1 MVPEG
6 EKEAVFN
13 ALLAHLDSIGNH
25 FDTGIMATPLLL
37 KALSDNG
44 RADIAFRLM
53 NQREIPGFGYVMD
66 DRYSCLWERWE
77 GKASRCHPMFGS
89 VVIVAKDGIQ
99 SITQRDDTGAFVKDE
114 KGDID
119 HRQDDDIIL
128 TTKNKDTGET
138 ETTSNTVTITAEEK
152 GDTANVTLQDVNIQK
167 DKWDNESAA
176 MTIKGEGDTEIELNG
191 DNTLISGHYHAG
203 LEKADDVSHGS
214 LTIKDDLNNDN
225 RTEKEKDESG
235 YSTGGDTGT
244 LIAAGGYDGA
254 GIGGRRKKDGE
265 ESDACAGTSDI
276 TITGGQIKAGSLI
289 ETNKEYPQTEQGGA
303 GIGGATG
310 HGNATNITI
319 TGNADVTAAG
329 GYYAAG
335 IGGGEYGNATNITI
349 SGNAKVAATGSN
361 SGGAGIGGGDDGV
374 GKNIR
379 ITDHADVTA
388 YGGNQGAGIGGG
400 PCRGGSVEISGNAKV
415 FAMGANDG
423 AGIGSGYDCSCW
435 GNHPELVDTSVTISE
450 NAEVMAVG
458 SYRAA
463 AIGNGASS
471 EQGKTTVTITGGTV
485 TAIGGKSSIDYWNG
499 NCYKDL
505 ASAIGGGNSDEVQDV
520 TVTINGTTGNTT
532 VNASCWLDQE
542 SAISTGNGAA
552 DIIGYDKDGK
562 SPFGED
568 GSVIVR
574 MYNHGSYTTTGYG
587 PFSKYEGDLTG
598 YNLGTL
604 YQTVHNRKYME
615 ENPNIDT
622 KKLEDE
628 DLHDWKLVGKVVE
641 PTTEK
646 DGYADYICSI
656 DKCGQTKHVVLPKLT
671 PEPSEPDT
679 PSTPETPDTPD
690 TPSTPD
696 VPSTPEVTPADPAV
710 TPDAPAQ
717 DGTAPADT
725 PAADTTATA
734 QNVAQNAEPKAA
746 APTAAP
752 AALPQTG
759 ANWLAVVGSALSGLF
774 LLAAGF
780 VLDRKGRR
788 MN

>member
-1 MVPEG
+1 MRKNVKKQLALRVLSTAALVAMVS
-6 EKEAVFN
+6 
-13 ALLAHLDSIGNH
+13 SIATAA
-25 FDTGIMATPLLL
+25 FADTYDLN
-37 KALSDNG
+37 K
-44 RADIAFRLM
+44 
-53 NQREIPGFGYVMD
+53 
-66 DRYSCLWERWE
+66 
-77 GKASRCHPMFGS
+77 GS
-89 VVIVAKDGIQ
+89 VTVQTKEDGITYV
-99 SITQRDDTGAFVKDE
+99 TQKDDKQEDGFARNKNNEILNEHPDDTG
-114 KGDID
+114 
-119 HRQDDDIIL
+119 
-128 TTKNKDTGET
+128 
-138 ETTSNTVTITAEEK
+138 VTITSYGNPTENTITV
-152 GDTANVTLQDVNIQK
+152 DTAKDQTTDVTLQDVNIQK
-167 DKWDNESAA
+167 DKWSSGSAA

-335 IGGGEYGNATNITI
+335 IGGGDYGNATNITI

-400 PCRGGSVEISGNAKV
+400 PYRGGSVEISGNAKV

-485 TAIGGKSSIDYWNG
+485 TAIGGQSSIDYWDG
-499 NCYKDL
+499 DCYKNL
-505 ASAIGGGNSDEVQDV
+505 ASAIGGGNSDKVQDV

-552 DIIGYDKDGK
+552 DIIHYDEKGT
-562 SPFGED
+562 SPFGEKN
-568 GSVIVR
+568 SVIVR
-574 MYNHGSYTTTGYG
+574 MYNNASYT
-587 PFSKYEGDLTG
+587 KEKDLVG
-598 YNLGTL
+598 CNPGTL

-615 ENPNIDT
+615 EHPEEIVDIT
-622 KKLEDE
+622 KLKDE
-628 DLHDWKLVGKVVE
+628 DLHDWKLVGEVVQ
-641 PTTEK
+641 PTLEE

-656 DKCGQTKHVVLPKLT
+656 DKCGQTKHVVLPKIV
-671 PEPSEPDT
+671 PDT

-690 TPSTPD
+690 TPNTPSTPD

-710 TPDAPAQ
+710 TPDAVQA
-717 DGTAPADT
+717 DAAPADAAVT
-725 PAADTTATA
+725 PDAKPEAAPAA
-734 QNVAQNAEPKAA
+734 PAA
-746 APTAAP
+746 A

>member
-1 MVPEG
+1 MRKNVKQQLALRVLSTAALMAMVSSIATAAFADTYDLNKGSVTVETKEDGATYVTQLDNTQTDGYARNDKDDVLHDYQDKTGVTITSGG
-6 EKEAVFN
+6 EK
-13 ALLAHLDSIGNH
+13 
-25 FDTGIMATPLLL
+25 
-37 KALSDNG
+37 
-44 RADIAFRLM
+44 
-53 NQREIPGFGYVMD
+53 
-66 DRYSCLWERWE
+66 
-77 GKASRCHPMFGS
+77 
-89 VVIVAKDGIQ
+89 
-99 SITQRDDTGAFVKDE
+99 
-114 KGDID
+114 
-119 HRQDDDIIL
+119 
-128 TTKNKDTGET
+128 
-138 ETTSNTVTITAEEK
+138 TSNTITVE
-152 GDTANVTLQDVNIQK
+152 TAKDQTTDVTLQDVNIQK
-167 DKWDNESAA
+167 DQWDNESAA

-254 GIGGRRKKDGE
+254 GIGGRKKKDGE

-289 ETNKEYPQTEQGGA
+289 ETKEEYHQPEYSGA

-310 HGNATNITI
+310 YGNATNITI
-319 TGNADVTAAG
+319 TGNADVSAAG

-335 IGGGEYGNATNITI
+335 IGGGDHGNATNITI

-400 PCRGGSVEISGNAKV
+400 PHRGGSVEISGNAKV
-415 FAMGANDG
+415 FAKGANSG
-423 AGIGSGYDCSCW
+423 AGIGSGEDCSCW

-471 EQGKTTVTITGGTV
+471 QQGKTTVTITGGTV
-485 TAIGGKSSIDYWNG
+485 TAIGGKSYIDYWNG
-499 NCYKDL
+499 NCYKSL
-505 ASAIGGGNSDEVQDV
+505 ASAIGGGNSDKVQDV

-552 DIIGYDKDGK
+552 DIIGYDEDGK

-574 MYNHGSYTTTGYG
+574 MYNHGSSTTTGYG

-598 YNLGTL
+598 YTLGTL

-615 ENPNIDT
+615 EHPEEIVDIT
-622 KKLEDE
+622 KLKDE
-628 DLHDWKLVGKVVE
+628 DLHDWQLVGKVVE

-646 DGYADYICSI
+646 DGYADYVCSI

-690 TPSTPD
+690 TPNKPDTPKQPD
-696 VPSTPEVTPADPAV
+696 GTTPAPV
-710 TPDAPAQ
+710 TPDAPVQ
-717 DGTAPADT
+717 DSTAPADT
-725 PAADTTATA
+725 PAADTTADAAAAPVAA
-734 QNVAQNAEPKAA
+734 QNVVQDAKPEVAA
-746 APTAAP
+746 TAAVSA

-759 ANWLAVVGSALSGLF
+759 ANWLAVVGSALSGMF

-780 VLDRKGRR
+780 VLDRKNRR

>member
-1 MVPEG
+1 MRKNVKKQLALRVLSTAALVAMVS
-6 EKEAVFN
+6 
-13 ALLAHLDSIGNH
+13 SIATAA
-25 FDTGIMATPLLL
+25 FADTYDLN
-37 KALSDNG
+37 K
-44 RADIAFRLM
+44 
-53 NQREIPGFGYVMD
+53 
-66 DRYSCLWERWE
+66 
-77 GKASRCHPMFGS
+77 GS
-89 VVIVAKDGIQ
+89 VTVETKENGITYVTQLDNTQKDGYA
-99 SITQRDDTGAFVKDE
+99 RNDNE
-114 KGDID
+114 DILHD
-119 HRQDDDIIL
+119 Y
-128 TTKNKDTGET
+128 KDTTG
-138 ETTSNTVTITAEEK
+138 VTITSYGKQTENTITV
-152 GDTANVTLQDVNIQK
+152 DTAKDQTTDVTLQDVNIQK
-167 DKWDNESAA
+167 DQWSSGSAA

-254 GIGGRRKKDGE
+254 GIGGRKKKDGE

-319 TGNADVTAAG
+319 TGNADVSAAG

-485 TAIGGKSSIDYWNG
+485 TAIGGESSIDYWDG
-499 NCYKDL
+499 DCYKNL
-505 ASAIGGGNSDEVQDV
+505 ASAIGGGNSDKVQDV

-604 YQTVHNRKYME
+604 YQTVHNRKYMD
-615 ENPNIDT
+615 ENPKIDT
-622 KKLEDE
+622 SDLKDE

-641 PTTEK
+641 PTPDK

-679 PSTPETPDTPD
+679 PNKPDTPDTPD

-746 APTAAP
+746 APTAA
-752 AALPQTG
+752 ALPQTG
-759 ANWLAVVGSALSGLF
+759 ANWLAVVGSALSGMF

-780 VLDRKGRR
+780 VLDRKNRR

>member
-1 MVPEG
+1 MRKNVKQQLALRVLSTAALVAMVSSIATAAFADTYDLNTGSVTVET
-6 EKEAVFN
+6 KEDGITYVTQ
-13 ALLAHLDSIGNH
+13 LDKTQTDGYARN
-25 FDTGIMATPLLL
+25 
-37 KALSDNG
+37 DN
-44 RADIAFRLM
+44 ADIL
-53 NQREIPGFGYVMD
+53 NN
-66 DRYSCLWERWE
+66 
-77 GKASRCHPMFGS
+77 HP
-89 VVIVAKDGIQ
+89 
-99 SITQRDDTGAFVKDE
+99 DT
-114 KGDID
+114 
-119 HRQDDDIIL
+119 
-128 TTKNKDTGET
+128 TG
-138 ETTSNTVTITAEEK
+138 VTITSNGKPTENTITV
-152 GDTANVTLQDVNIQK
+152 DTAKDQTTNVTLQDVNIQK
-167 DKWDNESAA
+167 DQWDSRSAA

-225 RTEKEKDESG
+225 RTEKEKDGSG

-254 GIGGRRKKDGE
+254 GIGGRKNDYE
-265 ESDACAGTSDI
+265 HDEATTCTSTSDI

-319 TGNADVTAAG
+319 TGNADVSAAG
-329 GYYAAG
+329 GYYSAG
-335 IGGGEYGNATNITI
+335 IGGGDYGNATNITI
-349 SGNAKVAATGSN
+349 SGNAKVAAAGSN
-361 SGGAGIGGGDDGV
+361 SGGAGIGGGDYGV

-400 PCRGGSVEISGNAKV
+400 PYRGGSVEISGNAKV
-415 FAMGANDG
+415 FAKGANCG
-423 AGIGSGYDCSCW
+423 AGIGSGESCSCW
-435 GNHPELVDTSVTISE
+435 GDHPELVDTSVTISE

-505 ASAIGGGNSDEVQDV
+505 ASAIGGGNSDKVQDV

-604 YQTVHNRKYME
+604 YQTVHNRKYMD

-622 KKLEDE
+622 TKLKDE
-628 DLHDWKLVGKVVE
+628 DLHDWKLVKRVE
-641 PTTEK
+641 PTLDA

-679 PSTPETPDTPD
+679 PNKPDTPDTPD

-725 PAADTTATA
+725 PAADTTAAA
-734 QNVAQNAEPKAA
+734 QNVAQNAEPEAA
-746 APTAAP
+746 AAAAP

-759 ANWLAVVGSALSGLF
+759 ANWLAVVGTALSGLF

-780 VLDRKGRR
+780 VLDRKNRR

>member
-1 MVPEG
+1 MRKNVKKQLALRVLSTAALVAMVSSIATAAFADTYDLNTGSVTVET
-6 EKEAVFN
+6 KEDGITYVTQ
-13 ALLAHLDSIGNH
+13 LDKTQTDGYARN
-25 FDTGIMATPLLL
+25 
-37 KALSDNG
+37 DN
-44 RADIAFRLM
+44 ADIL
-53 NQREIPGFGYVMD
+53 NN
-66 DRYSCLWERWE
+66 
-77 GKASRCHPMFGS
+77 HP
-89 VVIVAKDGIQ
+89 
-99 SITQRDDTGAFVKDE
+99 DT
-114 KGDID
+114 
-119 HRQDDDIIL
+119 
-128 TTKNKDTGET
+128 TG
-138 ETTSNTVTITAEEK
+138 VTITSNGNPTENTITV
-152 GDTANVTLQDVNIQK
+152 DTAKDQTTDVTLQDVNIQK
-167 DKWDNESAA
+167 DEWDNKSAA

-254 GIGGRRKKDGE
+254 GIGGRKKKDGE
-265 ESDACAGTSDI
+265 ESDACASTSDI

-289 ETNKEYPQTEQGGA
+289 ETKEEYHQPEYSGA

-319 TGNADVTAAG
+319 TGNADVSAAG

-335 IGGGEYGNATNITI
+335 IGGGDDGNATNITI

-361 SGGAGIGGGDDGV
+361 SGGAGIGGGEDGMGTDILIKDDA
-374 GKNIR
+374 K
-379 ITDHADVTA
+379 VTA
-388 YGGNQGAGIGGG
+388 YAGYGSAGIGGG
-400 PCRGGSVEISGNAKV
+400 RYRGGSVKISGSADV
-415 FAMGANDG
+415 TAFGAQGG
-423 AGIGSGYDCSCW
+423 AGIGSGEDVYGTSNDDVRC
-435 GNHPELVDTSVTISE
+435 NTTVDISDKANVT
-450 NAEVMAVG
+450 AVG
-458 SYRAA
+458 SHGAA
-463 AIGNGASS
+463 AIGSGNGCTK
-471 EQGKTTVTITGGTV
+471 GKTTVTITGGTV
-485 TAIGGKSSIDYWNG
+485 KAIGGEYS
-499 NCYKDL
+499 

-532 VNASCWLDQE
+532 VNASCQPDQKG
-542 SAISTGNGAA
+542 AISAGNGAP
-552 DIIGYDKDGK
+552 DIIHYDEKGT
-562 SPFGED
+562 SPFGEKN
-568 GSVIVR
+568 SVIVR
-574 MYNHGSYTTTGYG
+574 MYNNASYT
-587 PFSKYEGDLTG
+587 KEGDLAG
-598 YNLGTL
+598 CNPGTL

-615 ENPNIDT
+615 KDPNIDIT
-622 KKLEDE
+622 KLKAK
-628 DLHDWKLVGKVVE
+628 DLHDWKLVKRVE
-641 PTTEK
+641 PTLDA

-656 DKCGQTKHVVLPKLT
+656 DQCGQTKHVPLPKLT

-679 PSTPETPDTPD
+679 PSTPETPDTPNK
-690 TPSTPD
+690 PD

-746 APTAAP
+746 AAAP
-752 AALPQTG
+752 AAAALPQTG
-759 ANWLAVVGSALSGLF
+759 ANWLAVVGTALSGLF

-780 VLDRKGRR
+780 VLDRKNRR

>member
-1 MVPEG
+1 MRKNVKQQLALRVLSTAALVAMVS
-6 EKEAVFN
+6 
-13 ALLAHLDSIGNH
+13 SIATAA
-25 FDTGIMATPLLL
+25 FADTYDLNT
-37 KALSDNG
+37 
-44 RADIAFRLM
+44 
-53 NQREIPGFGYVMD
+53 
-66 DRYSCLWERWE
+66 
-77 GKASRCHPMFGS
+77 GS
-89 VVIVAKDGIQ
+89 VTVETRANGITYVTQKDDKQADGYA
-99 SITQRDDTGAFVKDE
+99 RNDK
-114 KGDID
+114 
-119 HRQDDDIIL
+119 DDIL
-128 TTKNKDTGET
+128 HDYQDTTG
-138 ETTSNTVTITAEEK
+138 VTITSNGNPTENTITV
-152 GDTANVTLQDVNIQK
+152 DTAKDQTTDVTLQDVNIKK
-167 DKWDNESAA
+167 DEWDNESAA

-254 GIGGRRKKDGE
+254 GIGGRKKKDGE

-656 DKCGQTKHVVLPKLT
+656 DKCGQTKHVVLPKIV
-671 PEPSEPDT
+671 PDT
-679 PSTPETPDTPD
+679 PSTPDTPDTPNTPDKPSTPD

-696 VPSTPEVTPADPAV
+696 VPSTPEV

-734 QNVAQNAEPKAA
+734 QNVAQNAEPEAA
-746 APTAAP
+746 AAAP
-752 AALPQTG
+752 AAAAVLPQTG
-759 ANWLAVVGSALSGLF
+759 ANWLAVVGSALSGMF

-780 VLDRKGRR
+780 VLDRKNRR

>member
-1 MVPEG
+1 MRKNVKKQLALRVLSTAALVAMVS
-6 EKEAVFN
+6 
-13 ALLAHLDSIGNH
+13 SIATAA
-25 FDTGIMATPLLL
+25 FADTYDLNT
-37 KALSDNG
+37 
-44 RADIAFRLM
+44 
-53 NQREIPGFGYVMD
+53 
-66 DRYSCLWERWE
+66 
-77 GKASRCHPMFGS
+77 GS
-89 VVIVAKDGIQ
+89 VTVETRANGITYVTQKDDKQADGYA
-99 SITQRDDTGAFVKDE
+99 RNDK
-114 KGDID
+114 
-119 HRQDDDIIL
+119 DDIL
-128 TTKNKDTGET
+128 HDYQDKTG
-138 ETTSNTVTITAEEK
+138 VTITSNGNPTENTITV
-152 GDTANVTLQDVNIQK
+152 DTAKDQTTDVTLQDVNIKK
-167 DKWDNESAA
+167 DEWDNESAA

-254 GIGGRRKKDGE
+254 GIGGRKKKDGE

-679 PSTPETPDTPD
+679 PNKPD

-725 PAADTTATA
+725 PAADTTVTA

-746 APTAAP
+746 AAAV
-752 AALPQTG
+752 LPQTG
-759 ANWLAVVGSALSGLF
+759 ANWLAVVGTALSGLF

-780 VLDRKGRR
+780 VLDRKNRR

>member
-1 MVPEG
+1 MRKNVKQQFALRVLSTAALMAMVS
-6 EKEAVFN
+6 
-13 ALLAHLDSIGNH
+13 SIATAA
-25 FDTGIMATPLLL
+25 FADTYDLN
-37 KALSDNG
+37 K
-44 RADIAFRLM
+44 
-53 NQREIPGFGYVMD
+53 
-66 DRYSCLWERWE
+66 
-77 GKASRCHPMFGS
+77 GS
-89 VVIVAKDGIQ
+89 VTVKTKEDGITYV
-99 SITQRDDTGAFVKDE
+99 TQEKTEINEHPDDTGVTITSGGE
-114 KGDID
+114 K
-119 HRQDDDIIL
+119 
-128 TTKNKDTGET
+128 
-138 ETTSNTVTITAEEK
+138 TSNTITVE
-152 GDTANVTLQDVNIQK
+152 TAKDQTTNVTLQDVNIQK
-167 DKWDNESAA
+167 DEWDNKSAA

-225 RTEKEKDESG
+225 RTEKEKDGSG

-254 GIGGRRKKDGE
+254 GIGGRKKKDGE
-265 ESDACAGTSDI
+265 ESDACASTSDI

-289 ETNKEYPQTEQGGA
+289 ETKEEYHQPEYSGA

-319 TGNADVTAAG
+319 TGNADVSAAG

-335 IGGGEYGNATNITI
+335 IGGGDDGNATNITI

-400 PCRGGSVEISGNAKV
+400 PYRGGSVEISGNAKV
-415 FAMGANDG
+415 FAKGANCG
-423 AGIGSGYDCSCW
+423 AGIGSGYSCSCW
-435 GNHPELVDTSVTISE
+435 GDHPELVDTSVTISE
-450 NAEVMAVG
+450 NAEVTAVG

-463 AIGNGASS
+463 AIGNGATSQ
-471 EQGKTTVTITGGTV
+471 QGKTTVTITGGTV
-485 TAIGGKSSIDYWNG
+485 TAIGGKSYIDYWNG
-499 NCYKDL
+499 NCYKSL
-505 ASAIGGGNSDEVQDV
+505 ASAIGGGNSDKVQDV

-542 SAISTGNGAA
+542 SAISTGEGAA

-574 MYNHGSYTTTGYG
+574 MYNHGSSTTTGYG

-598 YNLGTL
+598 YTLGTL

-615 ENPNIDT
+615 EHPKEIVDIT
-622 KKLEDE
+622 KLKDE
-628 DLHDWKLVGKVVE
+628 DLHDWQLVGEVVQ
-641 PTTEK
+641 PTLEK
-646 DGYADYICSI
+646 EGYADYICSI
-656 DKCGQTKHVVLPKLT
+656 DKCGQPKHVVLPKLT

-734 QNVAQNAEPKAA
+734 QNVAQNAEPEAA
-746 APTAAP
+746 AAAP

-780 VLDRKGRR
+780 VLNRKNRR

>member
-1 MVPEG
+1 MRKNVKQQLALRVLSTAALMAMVS
-6 EKEAVFN
+6 
-13 ALLAHLDSIGNH
+13 SITTAA
-25 FDTGIMATPLLL
+25 FADTYDLN
-37 KALSDNG
+37 K
-44 RADIAFRLM
+44 
-53 NQREIPGFGYVMD
+53 
-66 DRYSCLWERWE
+66 
-77 GKASRCHPMFGS
+77 GS
-89 VVIVAKDGIQ
+89 VTVETKEDGFTYVTQLDNTQTDGYARNDKDDVLHDYQ
-99 SITQRDDTGAFVKDE
+99 DKTG
-114 KGDID
+114 
-119 HRQDDDIIL
+119 
-128 TTKNKDTGET
+128 
-138 ETTSNTVTITAEEK
+138 VTITSYGKQTENTITV
-152 GDTANVTLQDVNIQK
+152 DTAKDQTTDVTLQDVNIQK

-203 LEKADDVSHGS
+203 LEKADDVSKGS

-254 GIGGRRKKDGE
+254 GIGGRKKEEGE
-265 ESDACAGTSDI
+265 ESDACASTSDI

-289 ETNKEYPQTEQGGA
+289 ETKEEYHQPEYSGA

-319 TGNADVTAAG
+319 TGNADVSAAG

-335 IGGGEYGNATNITI
+335 IGGGDYGNATNITI

-400 PCRGGSVEISGNAKV
+400 GYRGGSVEISGNAKV
-415 FAMGANDG
+415 FAKGANCG
-423 AGIGSGYDCSCW
+423 AGIGSGEGCSDW
-435 GNHPELVDTSVTISE
+435 GGNHPELVDTSVTISE
-450 NAEVMAVG
+450 NAEVTAVG

-471 EQGKTTVTITGGTV
+471 RQGKTTVTITGGTV
-485 TAIGGKSSIDYWNG
+485 TAIGGKSYITYVNG

-505 ASAIGGGNSDEVQDV
+505 ASAIGGGDSDEVQDV

-542 SAISTGNGAA
+542 SAISTGDGAA
-552 DIIGYDKDGK
+552 DIIGYDEDGK

-574 MYNHGSYTTTGYG
+574 MYNHGSSTTSGYG
-587 PFSKYEGDLTG
+587 PLSKYEGDLTG
-598 YNLGTL
+598 YTLGTL

-615 ENPNIDT
+615 EHPEEIVDIT
-622 KKLEDE
+622 KLKDE
-628 DLHDWKLVGKVVE
+628 DLHDWQLVGEVVQ
-641 PTTEK
+641 PTLEE
-646 DGYADYICSI
+646 DGWADYICSI
-656 DKCGQTKHVVLPKLT
+656 DKCGQIKHVVLPKLT
-671 PEPSEPDT
+671 PEPSEPDVPGGNT
-679 PSTPETPDTPD
+679 PNTPNKPDAPKQPD
-690 TPSTPD
+690 GT
-696 VPSTPEVTPADPAV
+696 TPAPV
-710 TPDAPAQ
+710 TPDAPVQ
-717 DGTAPADT
+717 DSTAPADT

-734 QNVAQNAEPKAA
+734 QNVTPNAEPEAAAA

-752 AALPQTG
+752 AAAAVLPQTG
-759 ANWLAVVGSALSGLF
+759 ANWLAVVGSALSGMF

-780 VLDRKGRR
+780 VLDRKNRR

>member
-1 MVPEG
+1 MRKNVKQQLALRVLSTAALMAMVS
-6 EKEAVFN
+6 
-13 ALLAHLDSIGNH
+13 SIATAA
-25 FDTGIMATPLLL
+25 FADTYDLN
-37 KALSDNG
+37 K
-44 RADIAFRLM
+44 
-53 NQREIPGFGYVMD
+53 
-66 DRYSCLWERWE
+66 
-77 GKASRCHPMFGS
+77 GS
-89 VVIVAKDGIQ
+89 VTVETKEDGFTYV
-99 SITQRDDTGAFVKDE
+99 TQLDNTQTDGYARNDK
-114 KGDID
+114 
-119 HRQDDDIIL
+119 DDIL
-128 TTKNKDTGET
+128 HDYKDTTG
-138 ETTSNTVTITAEEK
+138 VTITSNGNPTENTITV
-152 GDTANVTLQDVNIQK
+152 DTAKDQTTDVTLQDVNIQK
-167 DKWDNESAA
+167 DQWSSGSAA

-191 DNTLISGHYHAG
+191 DNTLISGNRHAG
-203 LEKADDVSHGS
+203 LEKADDVSKGS

-244 LIAAGGYDGA
+244 LIAAAGYDGA
-254 GIGGRRKKDGE
+254 GIGGRKKEEGE
-265 ESDACAGTSDI
+265 ESDACASTSDI

-505 ASAIGGGNSDEVQDV
+505 ASAIGGGNSDKVQDV

-622 KKLEDE
+622 KNLEDE

-656 DKCGQTKHVVLPKLT
+656 DKCGQTKHVVLPKIV
-671 PEPSEPDT
+671 PDT
-679 PSTPETPDTPD
+679 PSTPDTPDTPNTPDKPSTPD

-725 PAADTTATA
+725 PAADTTAAA

-746 APTAAP
+746 AAAP

-759 ANWLAVVGSALSGLF
+759 ANWLAVVGTALSGLF

-780 VLDRKGRR
+780 VLDRKNRR

>member
-1 MVPEG
+1 MRKNVKKQLALRVLSTAALVAMVS
-6 EKEAVFN
+6 
-13 ALLAHLDSIGNH
+13 SI
-25 FDTGIMATPLLL
+25 AT
-37 KALSDNG
+37 A
-44 RADIAFRLM
+44 AFAA
-53 NQREIPGFGYVMD
+53 EYDVT
-66 DRYSCLWERWE
+66 
-77 GKASRCHPMFGS
+77 KGS
-89 VVIVAKDGIQ
+89 VDILAADGEQ
-99 SITQRDDTGAFVKDE
+99 RITQWEDKSKGTYVTDD
-114 KGDID
+114 KGDINN
-119 HRQDDDIIL
+119 RQDDDIIL

-138 ETTSNTVTITAEEK
+138 ETTSNTVTIDAENK
-152 GDTANVTLQDVNIQK
+152 GDTANVTLQDVNIKK
-167 DKWDNESAA
+167 DEWDNESAA

-203 LEKADDVSHGS
+203 LEKADDVSKGS

-254 GIGGRRKKDGE
+254 GIGGRKKKDGE

-505 ASAIGGGNSDEVQDV
+505 ASAIGGGNSDKVQDV

-622 KKLEDE
+622 TKLEDE

-641 PTTEK
+641 PTLEK

-679 PSTPETPDTPD
+679 PNKPDTPDTPD

-725 PAADTTATA
+725 PATDTTAAA

-746 APTAAP
+746 APAP

-759 ANWLAVVGSALSGLF
+759 ANWLAVVGSALSGMF

-780 VLDRKGRR
+780 VLDRKNRR

>member
-1 MVPEG
+1 MRKNVKKQLALRVLSTAALVAMVS
-6 EKEAVFN
+6 
-13 ALLAHLDSIGNH
+13 SI
-25 FDTGIMATPLLL
+25 AT
-37 KALSDNG
+37 A
-44 RADIAFRLM
+44 AFAAEY
-53 NQREIPGFGYVMD
+53 NVKD
-66 DRYSCLWERWE
+66 
-77 GKASRCHPMFGS
+77 GS
-89 VVIVAKDGIQ
+89 VEIVAKNGVQ
-99 SITQRDDTGAFVKDE
+99 RITQWADKDEGTFVKDE
-114 KGDID
+114 KGYINN
-119 HRQDDDIIL
+119 RQDDDITL

-138 ETTSNTVTITAEEK
+138 ETTSNTVTITAENK
-152 GDTANVTLQDVNIQK
+152 GDTANVTLQDVNIKK

-203 LEKADDVSHGS
+203 LEKADDVSKGS

-244 LIAAGGYDGA
+244 LKAAGGYDGA
-254 GIGGRRKKDGE
+254 GIGGRKKKDGD
-265 ESDACAGTSDI
+265 ESDTCAGTSNI
-276 TITGGQIKAGSLI
+276 TITGGKIEAGSTHEMI
-289 ETNKEYPQTEQGGA
+289 KEYPQTEQGGA
-303 GIGGATG
+303 GIGGASDY
-310 HGNATNITI
+310 GNATNITI
-319 TGNADVTAAG
+319 TGNADVSAAG

-335 IGGGEYGNATNITI
+335 IGGGEYGNAANITI
-349 SGNAKVAATGSN
+349 SGNAKVVAAGSN
-361 SGGAGIGGGDDGV
+361 SGGAGIGGGDYGV
-374 GKNIR
+374 GENIR

-400 PCRGGSVEISGNAKV
+400 RDCGGSVEISGDAKV
-415 FAMGANDG
+415 FAKGLNAG
-423 AGIGSGYDCSCW
+423 AGIGSGHGMTS
-435 GNHPELVDTSVTISE
+435 GPSELKDTSVTISE
-450 NAEVMAVG
+450 NAEVTAVG
-458 SYRAA
+458 SYGSA
-463 AIGNGASS
+463 AIGNGAYFQ
-471 EQGKTTVTITGGTV
+471 QGKTTVTITGGTV
-485 TAIGGKSSIDYWNG
+485 TAIGGKSNIQYWNG
-499 NCYKDL
+499 NCYKYL
-505 ASAIGGGNSDEVQDV
+505 ASAIGGGNSDSDKVQDV

-574 MYNHGSYTTTGYG
+574 MYNHGSYTTEYG
-587 PFSKYEGDLTG
+587 SISKYGEDLTG
-598 YNLGTL
+598 YTLGTL

-615 ENPNIDT
+615 EHPEEIVDIT
-622 KKLEDE
+622 KLKDE

-656 DKCGQTKHVVLPKLT
+656 DKCGQTKHVVLPKIV
-671 PEPSEPDT
+671 PDT
-679 PSTPETPDTPD
+679 PSTPDTPDTPNTPDKPSTPD

-696 VPSTPEVTPADPAV
+696 VPSTPEVTLADPAV

-746 APTAAP
+746 AAP
-752 AALPQTG
+752 AAVLPQTG
-759 ANWLAVVGSALSGLF
+759 ANWLAVVGTALSGLF

-780 VLDRKGRR
+780 VLDRKNRR

>member
-1 MVPEG
+1 MRKNVKQQFALRVLSTAALMAMVS
-6 EKEAVFN
+6 
-13 ALLAHLDSIGNH
+13 SIATAA
-25 FDTGIMATPLLL
+25 FADTYDLN
-37 KALSDNG
+37 K
-44 RADIAFRLM
+44 
-53 NQREIPGFGYVMD
+53 
-66 DRYSCLWERWE
+66 
-77 GKASRCHPMFGS
+77 GS
-89 VVIVAKDGIQ
+89 VTVETKENGITYVTQLDNTQKDGYA
-99 SITQRDDTGAFVKDE
+99 RNDK
-114 KGDID
+114 
-119 HRQDDDIIL
+119 DDIL
-128 TTKNKDTGET
+128 HDYQDKTG
-138 ETTSNTVTITAEEK
+138 VTITSNGNPTENTITV
-152 GDTANVTLQDVNIQK
+152 DTAKDQTTDVTLQDVNIKK
-167 DKWDNESAA
+167 DPWDNESAA

-254 GIGGRRKKDGE
+254 GIGGRKKKDGE

-505 ASAIGGGNSDEVQDV
+505 ASAIGGGNSDKVQDV

-532 VNASCWLDQE
+532 VNASCQPDQKG
-542 SAISTGNGAA
+542 AISAGNGAP
-552 DIIGYDKDGK
+552 DIIHYDEKGT
-562 SPFGED
+562 SPFGEKN
-568 GSVIVR
+568 SVIVR
-574 MYNHGSYTTTGYG
+574 MYNNASYT
-587 PFSKYEGDLTG
+587 KEGDLAG
-598 YNLGTL
+598 CNPGTL

-622 KKLEDE
+622 TKLKDE
-628 DLHDWKLVGKVVE
+628 DLHDWKLVGEVVQ
-641 PTTEK
+641 PTLEK

-656 DKCGQTKHVVLPKLT
+656 DKCGQTKRVKLPKLT

-746 APTAAP
+746 AAAP

-759 ANWLAVVGSALSGLF
+759 ANWLAVVGTALSGLF

-780 VLDRKGRR
+780 VLDRKNRR

>member
-1 MVPEG
+1 MRKSVKQQLALRVLSTAALMAMVSSIATAAFADTYDLNKSSVTVETKEDGITYVTQLDNTQKDGYARNDKDDILHDYQDKTGVTITSGG
-6 EKEAVFN
+6 EK
-13 ALLAHLDSIGNH
+13 
-25 FDTGIMATPLLL
+25 
-37 KALSDNG
+37 
-44 RADIAFRLM
+44 
-53 NQREIPGFGYVMD
+53 
-66 DRYSCLWERWE
+66 
-77 GKASRCHPMFGS
+77 
-89 VVIVAKDGIQ
+89 
-99 SITQRDDTGAFVKDE
+99 
-114 KGDID
+114 
-119 HRQDDDIIL
+119 
-128 TTKNKDTGET
+128 
-138 ETTSNTVTITAEEK
+138 TSNTITVE
-152 GDTANVTLQDVNIQK
+152 TAKDQTTDVTLQDVNIQK

-254 GIGGRRKKDGE
+254 GIGGRKKKDGE
-265 ESDACAGTSDI
+265 ESDACASTSDI

-289 ETNKEYPQTEQGGA
+289 ETKEEYHQPEYSGA

-310 HGNATNITI
+310 YGNATNITI
-319 TGNADVTAAG
+319 TGNADVSAAG

-335 IGGGEYGNATNITI
+335 IGGGDDGNATNITI
-349 SGNAKVAATGSN
+349 SGNAKVAAAGSN

-400 PCRGGSVEISGNAKV
+400 PHCGGSVEISGNAKV
-415 FAMGANDG
+415 FAKGANG
-423 AGIGSGYDCSCW
+423 SAGIGSGEDCSCW

-458 SYRAA
+458 SYGAA
-463 AIGNGASS
+463 AIGNGVSS
-471 EQGKTTVTITGGTV
+471 QQGKTTVTITGGTV
-485 TAIGGKSSIDYWNG
+485 TAIGGESNIQYWNG
-499 NCYKDL
+499 YCFKTL
-505 ASAIGGGNSDEVQDV
+505 ASAIGGGSSDSDKVQDV

-622 KKLEDE
+622 TKLKDE
-628 DLHDWKLVGKVVE
+628 DLHDWQLVKRVE
-641 PTTEK
+641 PTLDA

-656 DKCGQTKHVVLPKLT
+656 DKCGQTKRVPLPKLT

-696 VPSTPEVTPADPAV
+696 VP
-710 TPDAPAQ
+710 AQ
-717 DGTAPADT
+717 DAVPDTAPADAAVT
-725 PAADTTATA
+725 PAAA
-734 QNVAQNAEPKAA
+734 QNVVQDAKPEAA
-746 APTAAP
+746 ATAAVSA

-759 ANWLAVVGSALSGLF
+759 ANWLAVAGSALSGLF

-780 VLDRKGRR
+780 VLDRKSRR